1 MTSTPPADLV
11 YNPFEPGFCADPYP
25 QYARMRE
32 EHPVHESPFGPWLLF
47 AYDDVLR
54 VLRNPGMSVEDR
66 NASPGPM
73 DEAIRDILG
82 DRSRSVGATP
92 CSTAT
97 RPTTPAS
104 AGSCPRCSRR
114 ERSSGSAHA
123 SRQLVDDA
131 LDDAEARGELDVIAD
146 LAFPLPFTVISEM
159 LGTPDVD
166 RDRLREWS
174 GLLVRTLEPL
184 PDLELLPRIAEA
196 GDNLRELISN
206 MIEAKRAAPAD
217 DLLSALIAAEDEGD
231 VLSDE
236 ELLDQVM
243 LLYIAGHETT
253 VNLIGNGTLALLRDR
268 DQLDRLA
275 ADPALARPA
284 VDELLRYDS
293 PVQMSRRITLTDL
306 EVGGRTIEPGSFVV
320 LVLASANRDTAHWGD
335 DADRVN
341 LARSNA
347 AEHVS
352 FGGGSHHCL
361 GAALARLEGEIA
373 LGSLI
378 RRFPRIELAGDLEWN
393 GRLNLR
399 GLETL
404 PVTTG

>member
-1 MTSTPPADLV
+1 MTSTPPADLA
-11 YNPFEPGFCADPYP
+11 YNPFEPGFAADPYP
-25 QYARMRE
+25 QYARMRA
-32 EHPVHESPFGPWLLF
+32 EHPVHESPLGPWLLF

-54 VLRNPGMSVEDR
+54 VLRNPAMSVEDR
-66 NASPGPM
+66 NASPGPL

-82 DRSRSVGATP
+82 DRVDRGSSAMLNRDAPDHTRLRRLVSKVFTPRAVERLRSRIEELVNDSLD
-92 CSTAT
+92 TAET
-97 RPTTPAS
+97 
-104 AGSCPRCSRR
+104 
-114 ERSSGSAHA
+114 
-123 SRQLVDDA
+123 
-131 LDDAEARGELDVIAD
+131 RGELDVIAD

-196 GDNLRELISN
+196 GDNLRDLITN
-206 MIEAKRAAPAD
+206 MIDAKRAAPAD

-268 DQLDRLA
+268 VQLDRLA
-275 ADPALARPA
+275 GDPDLARPA

-293 PVQMSRRITLTDL
+293 PVQMSRRITVTEL
-306 EVGGRTIEPGSFVV
+306 EVGGRTIEPGNFVV
-320 LVLASANRDTAHWGD
+320 LVLASANRDPAHWGD
-335 DADRVN
+335 DADRVD
-341 LARSNA
+341 LRRPDA

-352 FGGGSHHCL
+352 FGGGAHHCL
-361 GAALARLEGEIA
+361 GAALARLEGEVA

-378 RRFPRIELAGDLEWN
+378 RRFPRIELAGEPEWN

-399 GLETL
+399 GLERL

>member
-11 YNPFEPGFCADPYP
+11 YNPFEPGFAADPYP
-25 QYARMRE
+25 QYARMRS

-47 AYDDVLR
+47 GYDDVLR

-82 DRSRSVGATP
+82 DRVDRGNNAMLNRDAPDHTRLRRLVSKVFTP
-92 CSTAT
+92 RAVERLRPRIEELVNNSLDTAET
-97 RPTTPAS
+97 
-104 AGSCPRCSRR
+104 
-114 ERSSGSAHA
+114 
-123 SRQLVDDA
+123 
-131 LDDAEARGELDVIAD
+131 RGELDIIAD

-196 GDNLRELISN
+196 GDNLRDLISN
-206 MIEAKRAAPAD
+206 MIDAKRAAPAD

-268 DQLDRLA
+268 AQLDRLA
-275 ADPALARPA
+275 GDPDLARPA
-284 VDELLRYDS
+284 VDE
-293 PVQMSRRITLTDL
+293 L
-306 EVGGRTIEPGSFVV
+306 EVGGRTIEPGNFVV
-320 LVLASANRDTAHWGD
+320 LVLASANRDPAHWGN
-335 DADRVN
+335 DADRVD
-341 LARSNA
+341 LRRPDA
-347 AEHVS
+347 ADHVS
-352 FGGGSHHCL
+352 FGGGAHHCL
-361 GAALARLEGEIA
+361 GAALARLEGEVA

-378 RRFPRIELAGDLEWN
+378 RRFPRLELAGEPEWN

-399 GLETL
+399 GLERL